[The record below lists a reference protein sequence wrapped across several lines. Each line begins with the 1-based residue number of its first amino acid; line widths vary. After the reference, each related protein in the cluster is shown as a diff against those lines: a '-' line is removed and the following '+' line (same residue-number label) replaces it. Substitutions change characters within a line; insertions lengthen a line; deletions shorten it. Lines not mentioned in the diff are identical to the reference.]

1 MKETRSVE
9 NFLRARHDRR
19 VTRMK
24 KSSFDPVCI
33 SLMILSVLILSTSV
47 LYHGHLRGLES
58 KTREEKKLLEEELQG
73 LEETRS
79 SLSEKLENIMLAA
92 HKLETERENLAGDE
106 YHLRDPLF
114 SEAQE
119 LVMDQAFEPLENI
132 FVLSPLGQLLYQA
145 KKRGI
150 RCSYVAIVV
159 ENLRSGERGQYELI
173 GFNTLDRG
181 MVYFE
186 PNTGYRVF
194 PEIGKPY
201 TDCVEGMPYYSSP
214 ELLIKKVVTAW

>member
-1 MKETRSVE
+1 VIRTR
-9 NFLRARHDRR
+9 
-19 VTRMK
+19 
-24 KSSFDPVCI
+24 KSNFDPARI
-33 SLMILSVLILSTSV
+33 SLLIFSIFILSTAG
-47 LYHGHLRGLES
+47 LYFGHLKGLES
-58 KTREEKKLLEEELQG
+58 KIRREKGLLEEELRA

-79 SLSEKLENIMLAA
+79 LLSEKLENIALAIRE
-92 HKLETERENLAGDE
+92 LETEKENLAGDE

-119 LVMDQAFEPLENI
+119 LVLNQAFEPLENL

-150 RCSYVAIVV
+150 RCCYVAVVV

-173 GFNTLDRG
+173 GFNTLDKG

-194 PEIGKPY
+194 PEIGRPY
-201 TDCVEGMPYYSSP
+201 TDCVEGLPYSSP
-214 ELLIKKVVTAW
+214 ELVINKVVTAW